1 VGRPGGPVPGCETT
15 GGRGT
20 KVLEAG
26 DVTRGPRA
34 AWRWRRAYW
43 LRVAPGIPGG
53 AAVILLPFL
62 FFLPLEVVPVFGE
75 RIRGIAILIW
85 SASLALSLSLRG
97 GESLRQESSVWPYQ
111 KGISLGEMALE
122 DWYLDLGLVGLA
134 SIWWALLGALALS
147 RGPPPFPGP
156 LLPFFLLG
164 LTTGAVCH
172 ALTLCLSAFGVRRP
186 SDLTILLALLS
197 LLAPILGARAP
208 EWILQVAR
216 LTLPPFRASV
226 ELHGAL
232 RQKEAEEIISS
243 LLHLLVFS
251 GIMLWAGLR
260 RISAWRP
267 RG

>member
-1 VGRPGGPVPGCETT
+1 
-15 GGRGT
+15 
-20 KVLEAG
+20 VL
-26 DVTRGPRA
+26 
-34 AWRWRRAYW
+34 
-43 LRVAPGIPGG
+43 
-53 AAVILLPFL
+53 LLPFL

-75 RIRGIAILIW
+75 RMRGIAILIW
-85 SASLALSLSLRG
+85 GASLALSLSLRG
-97 GESLRQESSVWPYQ
+97 GESLRHEASVWPYQ
-111 KGISLGEMALE
+111 RGISLGEMALQ

-134 SIWWALLGALALS
+134 SLWWALLGALSLS
-147 RGPPPFPGP
+147 RELPPIPGP
-156 LLPFFLLG
+156 WLPFFLLG

-197 LLAPILGARAP
+197 LLAPVLGLRAP
-208 EWILQVAR
+208 EWVLQVAR

-232 RQKEAEEIISS
+232 RQKVVEGILSS
-243 LLHLLVFS
+243 SLHLLVFS
-251 GIMLWAGLR
+251 GVMLGAGLR

>member
-1 VGRPGGPVPGCETT
+1 
-15 GGRGT
+15 
-20 KVLEAG
+20 
-26 DVTRGPRA
+26 
-34 AWRWRRAYW
+34 
-43 LRVAPGIPGG
+43 
-53 AAVILLPFL
+53 VILLPFL

-75 RIRGIAILIW
+75 RTRGIAILVW
-85 SASLALSLSLRG
+85 AASLALSLSLRG
-97 GESLRQESSVWPYQ
+97 GESLRRKASVWPYQ

-122 DWYLDLGLVGLA
+122 DWYLDVGLMGLA
-134 SIWWALLGALALS
+134 SIWWAALGALALS
-147 RGPPPFPGP
+147 RELSPLPGP
-156 LLPFFLLG
+156 WLPFFLLG
-164 LTTGAVCH
+164 LTTGALCH

-197 LLAPILGARAP
+197 LLAPILGLRAP
-208 EWILQVAR
+208 EWVLQVAR

-232 RQKEAEEIISS
+232 RHREVEDIISS

-251 GIMLWAGLR
+251 GVVLGAGLR